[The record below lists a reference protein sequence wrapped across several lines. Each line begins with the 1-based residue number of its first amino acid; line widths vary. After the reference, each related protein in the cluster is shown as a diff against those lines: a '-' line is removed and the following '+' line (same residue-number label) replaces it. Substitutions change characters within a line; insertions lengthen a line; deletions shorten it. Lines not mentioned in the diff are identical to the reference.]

1 MFDALI
7 ERDPDFADP
16 VRALYYLHA
25 RRWSSQGDTFAML
38 RAIDGIRHRDSTAS
52 LGSLYYALGDA
63 AFVRPDYD
71 AAIEAYLMGLAR
83 VPEEAGPQ
91 VYARLADAYEQR
103 RDCPAA
109 VAYLERY
116 MQMAGGDSGD
126 QEEVRYRLG
135 SCSYR
140 LAERAFTNED
150 YEAASGYLAILLDT
164 GQPPNLLPEALLM
177 MARIQE
183 RAGRRDAA
191 MDYYRR
197 VMDEEDDRGTP
208 VALEAFRRLK
218 QLEFGFPLETI
229 ESLQEAPE
237 RGAQAPPAGTAES

>member
-1 MFDALI
+1 
-7 ERDPDFADP
+7 
-16 VRALYYLHA
+16 
-25 RRWSSQGDTFAML
+25 
-38 RAIDGIRHRDSTAS
+38 
-52 LGSLYYALGDA
+52 
-63 AFVRPDYD
+63 
-71 AAIEAYLMGLAR
+71 
-83 VPEEAGPQ
+83 
-91 VYARLADAYEQR
+91 
-103 RDCPAA
+103 
-109 VAYLERY
+109 
-116 MQMAGGDSGD
+116 
-126 QEEVRYRLG
+126 VRYRLG

-237 RGAQAPPAGTAES
+237 RGAQAPTAGTAES